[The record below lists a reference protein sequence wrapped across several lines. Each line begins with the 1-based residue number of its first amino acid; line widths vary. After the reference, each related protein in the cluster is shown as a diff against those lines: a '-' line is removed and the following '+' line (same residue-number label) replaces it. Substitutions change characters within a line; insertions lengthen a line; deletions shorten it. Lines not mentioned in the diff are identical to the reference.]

1 MSKTSIIRALKLI
14 LNSDF
19 LDLTIDS
26 DTSNYGLRL
35 YTSFNRIE
43 AVNEMPQLVRCNN
56 LVNLTANIITPVGY
70 TSEFDNL
77 NRETFIPVTDIVAVA
92 LVVKPDKLDEFLR
105 QLNNVYSF
113 IPLPHKSRF
122 NSNRELLELF
132 IFNQDTKNFDIG
144 INAID
149 LSNKPVKGRVIADDN
164 DLIWVRGI
172 DDNVPPTFYIV
183 LMDNISF
190 INPIDS

>member
-1 MSKTSIIRALKLI
+1 MRKTSIIRALKLI

-19 LDLTIDS
+19 LDLTINS
-26 DTSNYGLRL
+26 DTSNYGLRF
-35 YTSFNRIE
+35 YTTFNRIE

-70 TSEFDNL
+70 TSAFNNL

-92 LVVKPDKLDEFLR
+92 LVVKPDKLNEFLR
-105 QLNNVYSF
+105 QLNRRYSS
-113 IPLPHKSRF
+113 IPLPPRSRY

-132 IFNQDTKNFDIG
+132 IFNQNAKNFDIG
-144 INAID
+144 VNTID
-149 LSNKPVKGRVIADDN
+149 RSNNPVRGRVIADDN
-164 DLIWVRGI
+164 DLIWVRAI
-172 DDNVPPTFYIV
+172 DTDIPPTFYIV

-190 INPIDS
+190 INPIIC